1 MKLEDPRIT
10 ILVNGDHVDIELVD
24 RKSSSVFATIKM
36 TSEQFTK
43 ALSRSVFVNCEMEI
57 GEHLERLNKKMIY
70 KPIIFELGKVSEL
83 GYGGWKEKARKKVKE
98 LVPEGWEPDLYFGSQ
113 SSFKPVGD
121 MVIASTFIKRWVDTD
136 EKTD

>member
-1 MKLEDPRIT
+1 MKMDKPTIT
-10 ILVNGDHVDIELVD
+10 ILVNDDHVTIELDD
-24 RKSSSVFATIKM
+24 RKSGCRIADIKL
-36 TSEQFTK
+36 TSEQFTT
-43 ALSRSVFVNCEMEI
+43 ALSRLRHIPCKMEVFNLDKI
-57 GEHLERLNKKMIY
+57 NKKIER
-70 KPIIFELGKVSEL
+70 KQFGFELGKVSEL